1 MLLGNAEALKGSG
14 DHIVNQGQPFLYKVI
29 FLVLFMLF
37 LHFFLLQE
45 LKTSTRRMNLGLQRD
60 G

>member
-14 DHIVNQGQPFLYKVI
+14 DHIVNQGQPLLYKVI

-45 LKTSTRRMNLGLQRD
+45 LKTSTRRMNVGL
-60 G
+60 